1 MRNNDIIIQ
10 ETVKDKL
17 NQLAYQAKN
26 DTVGFKKVLSLAIYD
41 DLIQWAEEY
50 EDLWAA
56 QYLKHRIEEMLAKCP
71 NCFIIPNSIKYNTDV
86 YTNVNLPQSIN
97 QWKIANDYLLL
108 LKDEDLEY
116 ERIEDIDEDNFLEPF
131 PGELNYGTTEI

>member
-26 DTVGFKKVLSLAIYD
+26 DTVGFRKALSLAIYD

-86 YTNVNLPQSIN
+86 YTNVNLPQSIS
-97 QWKIANDYLLL
+97 QWKIANDYLLVTN
-108 LKDEDLEY
+108 EDFEPAP
-116 ERIEDIDEDNFLEPF
+116 IEGPGEDNFLDRL
-131 PGELNYGTTEI
+131 PGELDYGTT